1 MNGKQW
7 KKKNCGQSRSSSQR
21 GEGAKRMCEEMR
33 KDVVKGR
40 GGKNGADRG
49 NRGRSYWRRGLYKNS
64 SEGGVGSESRE
75 VGTGRG
81 GRSGNGRGVKGSEKD
96 L

>member
-64 SEGGVGSESRE
+64 SEGGVGSER
-75 VGTGRG
+75 VGKLALAGAAG
-81 GRSGNGRGVKGSEKD
+81 AVMVVA
-96 L
+96 